1 MTRRGFI
8 ALAGAASVLPELR
21 AETRQERGRQIA
33 EKAIH
38 ALGGDGFRQMQTRT
52 ETGRSYSFYNEQ
64 ITGLSIARIYTK
76 YRVAEQVQRQ
86 VFGKK
91 MDDAIILTPRAAWEV
106 NYRGAKPLGDERVKQ
121 FRETTLHDIFYI
133 LRMRLNEPGLAIDSQ
148 GHDVIENQPVEAVEV
163 FDAENRRVKV
173 WFHSGSMLPV
183 KQSFQMFDPIINDRR
198 EMVTRYAKYRQ
209 VGNGVQWPYDVE
221 RERDGEKIFELYSE
235 KVTVGDPMDDSMFEL
250 PPGIKI
256 LKK

>member
-8 ALAGAASVLPELR
+8 AMAGAASALR
-21 AETRQERGRQIA
+21 AQTPQERGRRLA
-33 EKAIH
+33 EKAIQ

-52 ETGRSYSFYNEQ
+52 ETGRAYSFYNEQ
-64 ITGLSIARIYTK
+64 ISGLSIARIYTK
-76 YRVAEQVQRQ
+76 YRVTEQVQRQ

-91 MDDAIILTPRAAWEV
+91 MDDAIILTPKSAWEV
-106 NYRGAKPLGDERVKQ
+106 TYRGAKPLGDERTRQ

-148 GHDVIENQPVEAVEV
+148 GQDVIENQPVEVAEV

-173 WFHSGSMLPV
+173 WFHRDSMLPV
-183 KQSFQMFDPIINDRR
+183 KQSFQLFDPIINDRR
-198 EMVTRYAKYRQ
+198 EIVTRYAKYRQ

-221 RERDGEKIFELYSE
+221 RERDGEKIFELYAE
-235 KVTVGDPMDDSMFEL
+235 KVTVGEPMNDSMFEL
-250 PPGIKI
+250 PPGITI